1 MMSRK
6 QSSPQMQSIEQVKAK
21 LLRTFSLIALTTS
34 FLVFFAF
41 SIRLVLEE
49 DSQIQQHL
57 ISFETIAQSYYELK
71 SVSTAKVSAN
81 VTAYFS
87 ELAMPESIL
96 SHGPFPTGEVSKYR
110 AVFEGGFMVY
120 HSSFEFKGQKV
131 PLYLT
136 IDSRAIDFGDDSWDT
151 LMIISMLLMLFL
163 ILVLRFSLKRMFDT
177 LMTPISSLSRQLAN
191 NQQTDFTV
199 PEESISELQQLTQHL
214 NSYTQMKERVAKQE
228 MMFAKY
234 ASHELKTPIAVI
246 LGAANLQA
254 MKPDEGFQTKQR
266 ERILKAAT
274 GMQETVELLL
284 NIVKQENT
292 SQELVSIA
300 VSESDLSIDK
310 YQRMVS
316 NEVALH
322 TYIADKTLLNMPLP
336 ALNMIINNLL
346 DNAIRFTS
354 TGNIKVELSSDRIAV
369 SDTGSGLSV
378 DNEIEHGLGLL
389 IVSRI
394 AQSYGWQFAIENR
407 IDCRGCIAILQK
419 REDFKTSTA
428 DDDFRP

>member
-1 MMSRK
+1 MAEQ
-6 QSSPQMQSIEQVKAK
+6 QSTSKVQSIEQVKAK

-49 DSQIQQHL
+49 ETQIEQHL
-57 ISFETIAQSYYELK
+57 VSFETIAQSYYELK
-71 SVSTAKVSAN
+71 PVDRAPVSAN

-87 ELAMPESIL
+87 EHAIPENIHR
-96 SHGPFPTGEVSKYR
+96 HGPFPIDEVSKIG
-110 AVFEGGFMVY
+110 AVFEGGFVVY
-120 HSSFEFKGQKV
+120 HSSFEFNGELV

-136 IDSRAIDFGDDSWDT
+136 INSRAMDFGDDSWDT

-163 ILVLRFSLKRMFDT
+163 IFVLRFSLKRMFDT
-177 LMTPISSLSRQLAN
+177 LMTPISSLSQQLAS
-191 NQQTDFTV
+191 NQQNDFTL

-234 ASHELKTPIAVI
+234 TSHELKTPISVI

-254 MKPDEGFQTKQR
+254 MKPDEDFQTKQR

-284 NIVKQENT
+284 NIVKKENAN
-292 SQELVSIA
+292 QALMSIT
-300 VSESDLSIDK
+300 VSEKDISVEK
-310 YQRMVS
+310 YRSMLS
-316 NEVALH
+316 NEVVLH
-322 TYIADKTLLNMPLP
+322 TKVADETTLNMPLP
-336 ALNMIINNLL
+336 ALSMIINNLL

-354 TGNIKVELSSDRIAV
+354 IGNIRIELSNNRIAV
-369 SDTGSGLSV
+369 TDTGSGLCSS
-378 DNEIEHGLGLL
+378 NPIEHGLGLL

-394 AQSYGWQFAIENR
+394 AESYGWQFTLDNR
-407 IDCRGCIAILQK
+407 QDQKGCIALLQK
-419 REDFKTSTA
+419 L
-428 DDDFRP
+428 DD